1 MSPEGVDRVGEG
13 VDNGLWMNGPILI
26 IDDEP
31 DIRELIAYGLGRNG
45 WVVET
50 AGCGA
55 DALARLCGSRPSG
68 IILDLV
74 LPDIHGLGILETARQ
89 IWVEDPVPV
98 IIISCLQTTE
108 LQDEA
113 GAEGA
118 DAFLPKP
125 FILEDLVSMVER
137 LCRDKNQRVSP
148 GAASRS
154 AKRARGGLP
163 NSRKDGRGAVRNSG
177 PRRLMG

>member
-1 MSPEGVDRVGEG
+1 MFAKRKDSRMSSEEVDRVGDG
-13 VDNGLWMNGPILI
+13 VDIGPWMNGPILI

-50 AGCGA
+50 ADCGA

-89 IWVEDPVPV
+89 LWVEDPVPV

-108 LQDEA
+108 LQEEA

-125 FILEDLVSMVER
+125 FVLEDLVSTVER
-137 LCRDKNQRVSP
+137 LCRDKPRRIP
-148 GAASRS
+148 
-154 AKRARGGLP
+154 
-163 NSRKDGRGAVRNSG
+163 SG
-177 PRRLMG
+177 PATGRPKRIKGRRQASGRSVATR